1 MRPIFSSTA
10 FAIMAMAFTASFA
23 DAQPRRAL
31 QVTQANETQSMTCF
45 VGAIQMT
52 QEGLAF
58 TCRELGPQTPTYHR
72 IVFDGGTRPGGI
84 SAAMTLLTSYAAEQ
98 GSDDYIILRVRTPG
112 DRARNIC
119 DAVDGGSMSCFEAT
133 SISVP
138 IQ

>member
-1 MRPIFSSTA
+1 MRPIFSSVATA
-10 FAIMAMAFTASFA
+10 IIAMTFTASLA

-31 QVTQANETQSMTCF
+31 QVTQANESQSMSCF

-52 QEGLAF
+52 HDGLAF

-72 IVFDGGTRPGGI
+72 VVFDGGSRPGGI
-84 SAAMTLLTSYAAEQ
+84 SAAMTLLTTYAADQ
-98 GSDDYIILRVRTPG
+98 GSDDYIILRVRTPS
-112 DRARNIC
+112 DRAQNIC
-119 DAVDGGSMSCFEAT
+119 NAVDNGSMSCFEAT